1 MYCSKC
7 GAKLSDDSLFC
18 HVCGSQVIKL
28 DNIIQENDIKQK
40 TYSAHP
46 EYHSSL
52 DKVSEPDSNL
62 SWIKDKLLTIIL
74 VFFFLVAGAIG
85 KIAGKTFFKQFPFL
99 IGLLIGAS
107 VVSVIQYFMVKKF
120 GKWENND
127 KVAWICTGICFMAH
141 LILGIYFSI
150 PVLVITALI
159 MFIKR

>member
-18 HVCGSQVIKL
+18 HVCGSKVIKS
-28 DNIIQENDIKQK
+28 DDVRQQTDS
-40 TYSAHP
+40 TP
-46 EYHSSL
+46 EYNDSF
-52 DKVSEPDSNL
+52 DKGAETNGKIV
-62 SWIKDKLLTIIL
+62 WIKDKLVTIIL

-120 GKWENND
+120 GKWEDND

-141 LILGIYFSI
+141 LIWGVYFSI
-150 PVLVITALI
+150 PVLVITGLI